1 MSGLI
6 HALTMAD
13 GFLDAQDA
21 KRKNTRD
28 ECPECDGLKSKTARV
43 CIHCRPARQVKR
55 SAEARENHR
64 RYNAAL
70 EAGWTAAEMLIAG
83 HPPTPEEINE
93 RAPEVAIKHWPEVVI
108 RGWCRGMGH

>member
-1 MSGLI
+1 MPGLI
-6 HALTMAD
+6 KVHTFAD
-13 GFLDAQDA
+13 GFLDAHEP
-21 KRKNTRD
+21 KLKNRRD
-28 ECPECDGLKSKTARV
+28 ECPECGGLKSKAARV
-43 CIHCRPARQVKR
+43 CIHCRPVRQVKR

-93 RAPEVAIKHWPEVVI
+93 RRVK
-108 RGWCRGMGH
+108 GMITRWWDKTG